1 MKNKENKSMNDTIT
15 TKAEKR
21 LNEHGFF
28 LLKSDTINI
37 DDKISYPFIQY
48 GRFVDDEHTACD
60 MSIIFDP
67 SQYSVM
73 LSEEGSTVYVD
84 PDLLAAILE
93 RTKELKY
100 DFVPTHGKNTSLT
113 DLKNKCVELGELVL
127 NEIDSLPEDEKDK
140 IYEETKCSQLSEADG
155 KVCVLGQ
162 LYTSLNETLELLNK
176 ILDNE

>member
-1 MKNKENKSMNDTIT
+1 M

-37 DDKISYPFIQY
+37 DDEISYPYIQY

-73 LSEEGSTVYVD
+73 LHEDGSTVYVD
-84 PDLLAAILE
+84 PDLLDAIME

-100 DFVPTHGKNTSLT
+100 DSNPTIRN
-113 DLKNKCVELGELVL
+113 
-127 NEIDSLPEDEKDK
+127 EKDK
-140 IYEETKCSQLSEADG
+140 IYEETMSRVKSEVELKVEEMKLQIKADLDTYIKG
-155 KVCVLGQ
+155 CV
-162 LYTSLNETLELLNK
+162 SLQKNAVNYDNMILENAIQQIEYLKREVDRL
-176 ILDNE
+176 I

>member
-1 MKNKENKSMNDTIT
+1 MKNKEKQHMNDTIT

-48 GRFVDDEHTACD
+48 GRFVDDEHTARD

-73 LSEEGSTVYVD
+73 LHEDGSTVYVD
-84 PDLLAAILE
+84 PDLLDAILE

-100 DFVPTHGKNTSLT
+100 DFVPTHRKNTSLT

-162 LYTSLNETLELLNK
+162 LYTSLNENLELLNK